1 MPFAE
6 AITAAT
12 KAVQEEQAQRPT
24 TPFDDP
30 SSDEDKEEYRPK
42 YKDVFCHGLPP
53 SLPNFLLPISY
64 LTPDCFLICLPN
76 LPMDNSHIF

>member
-12 KAVQEEQAQRPT
+12 KAVQEEQAQRPP

-30 SSDEDKEEYRPK
+30 SSDKDEEEYRPK
-42 YKDVFCHGLPP
+42 YKDVFGSFGMRSSQTAHDKPP
-53 SLPNFLLPISY
+53 R
-64 LTPDCFLICLPN
+64 
-76 LPMDNSHIF
+76 